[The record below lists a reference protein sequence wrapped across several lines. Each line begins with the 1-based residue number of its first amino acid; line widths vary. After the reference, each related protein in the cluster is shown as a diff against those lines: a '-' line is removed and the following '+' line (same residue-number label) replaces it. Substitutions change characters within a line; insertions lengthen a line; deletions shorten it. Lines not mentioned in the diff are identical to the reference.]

1 MFTTQKIYNTI
12 DTSKQMESIMKYLIG
27 CVVLIVICFSWS
39 ALSKSISKG
48 LEDQKIQGQCIS
60 KLINLGIER
69 KNIIVDFETNTC
81 KEIK

>member
-1 MFTTQKIYNTI
+1 
-12 DTSKQMESIMKYLIG
+12 MKYLILLI
-27 CVVLIVICFSWS
+27 VLIVICFSWI
-39 ALSKSISKG
+39 ALSKSVSKG

-69 KNIIVDFETNTC
+69 KNIVVNFETNTC